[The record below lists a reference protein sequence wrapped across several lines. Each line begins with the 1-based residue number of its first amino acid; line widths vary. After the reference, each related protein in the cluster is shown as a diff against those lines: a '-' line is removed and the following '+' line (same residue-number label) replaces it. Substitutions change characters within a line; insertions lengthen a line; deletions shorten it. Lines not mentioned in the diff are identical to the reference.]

1 MVAQMRSR
9 RSVLAAGLLAQLAAL
24 TAGATRARD
33 YAARRLSG
41 GRWLCPEDD
50 CGYVYDP
57 AKGDPTQG
65 IPPGTALA
73 DLPEDWVCP
82 WCGLPHHR
90 WL

>member
-1 MVAQMRSR
+1 MQRRSR
-9 RSVLAAGLLAQLAAL
+9 RRMLGLLGLVPVAM
-24 TAGATRARD
+24 ATGIARARD
-33 YAARRLSG
+33 YAARRISG

-65 IPPGTALA
+65 IPPGTALE

-82 WCGLPHHR
+82 WCGLPHDR

>member
-1 MVAQMRSR
+1 MDLRRNSR
-9 RSVLAAGLLAQLAAL
+9 RAVLARLGLVPLVGAAG
-24 TAGATRARD
+24 R
-33 YAARRLSG
+33 AARAEDYEARRISG

-65 IPPGTALA
+65 VPPGTALE

-82 WCGLPHHR
+82 WCGLPHDR

>member
-1 MVAQMRSR
+1 MVMKARSR
-9 RSVLAAGLLAQLAAL
+9 RAVLLVGSAAPFLAAA
-24 TAGATRARD
+24 RSARD
-33 YAARRLSG
+33 HAARRVSG

-57 AKGDPTQG
+57 AEGDPTQA
-65 IPPGTALA
+65 IPPGTALR